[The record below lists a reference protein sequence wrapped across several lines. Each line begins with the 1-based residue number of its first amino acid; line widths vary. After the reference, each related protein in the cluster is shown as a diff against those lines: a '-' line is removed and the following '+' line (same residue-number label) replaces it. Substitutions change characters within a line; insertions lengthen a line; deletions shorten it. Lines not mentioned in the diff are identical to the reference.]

1 MVFLLW
7 EGGLRLK
14 GGMELFRV
22 LVWWKLTF
30 LCQVYE
36 HHVCRGRGEMGLFKV
51 NMASYRLW
59 HSNRTRAE
67 KKPEPEVTHLRRTPP
82 SREALRHS
90 GGESLLCT
98 SPTVTLYLEV
108 ELSRDRRPG
117 TEQNTS
123 FTLTVTPPIS
133 PSLLI
138 IRDVTL
144 LCGIGTAGGGGGG
157 GVEWSGVVKKN
168 TNLNPCLK
176 CKNCFTLISAVKSFS
191 SDRHRAR
198 LQRKDKQ

>member
-1 MVFLLW
+1 M
-7 EGGLRLK
+7 
-14 GGMELFRV
+14 
-22 LVWWKLTF
+22 
-30 LCQVYE
+30 
-36 HHVCRGRGEMGLFKV
+36 
-51 NMASYRLW
+51 
-59 HSNRTRAE
+59 
-67 KKPEPEVTHLRRTPP
+67 THLRSTPP

-90 GGESLLCT
+90 GGESLRCT

-144 LCGIGTAGGGGGG
+144 LCGIGTAGWREQGGG
-157 GVEWSGVVKKN
+157 EKKPHEPPFKMQELYSN
-168 TNLNPCLK
+168 NQILT
-176 CKNCFTLISAVKSFS
+176 
-191 SDRHRAR
+191 SDRHYNNNK
-198 LQRKDKQ
+198 LNNDKDFIDLFILNFIKNHSWSFYT